1 MPVFFLG
8 SLEPLLGTGSF
19 ETLFLIGA
27 GAVALGMLLWDTI
40 EVGRNDAANLVNA
53 VFGARVL
60 SRRAAVYLA
69 GVAVVLGASASSP
82 VMDTA
87 RKGIFDP
94 TMLTIEMALAVY
106 VAVYIVDTV
115 LLYCYSAFGMPVS
128 TTACLVFELLGAAF
142 ALGALELGEWDVVS
156 WVTAGKVMFAIV
168 CSILITGIAA
178 FFIQRIVR
186 GAIRDRTTNLAVL
199 LAHGS
204 WTGGG
209 MLAGLTYFMLVKG
222 MTQVGFV
229 NHLNEKLAE
238 AELVKAYGPIV
249 ILLVLWAAYGILIHA
264 LLAAFGKRA
273 AKRLF
278 PALAVIGTFAMAFAF
293 GQNDLANCAAP
304 GLGALNLIQ
313 HRDAGVVV
321 GTNVPIPVW
330 ALAGCG
336 LLMALGMT
344 TRNAQRVTSTAVHSG
359 SMAHQVRLWA
369 PRWCIGL
376 ARHLLSR
383 FRGRRPVLAPLPEV
397 TPAGKTMHFDALR
410 ACVILAVSAS
420 VIATASGFG
429 LPVSTTYVAFAAVL
443 ATGLAD
449 RIFQRG
455 DADLKLART
464 IWVMFSWLAAS
475 AIAAVC
481 AGVVCL
487 LVYKAQAAGIVIGV
501 GANLAVRRALKRRA
515 DAQELRVREAAR
527 ERKHPELYAEEYEG

>member
-1 MPVFFLG
+1 MPTWLLG
-8 SLEPLLGTGSF
+8 SLEPILAAGSY

-27 GAVALGMLLWDTI
+27 GAVAVGMLFWDTI

-60 SRRAAVYLA
+60 SRRTAVYLA
-69 GVAVVLGASASSP
+69 GVAVILGAAASSQ
-82 VMDTA
+82 VIDTV
-87 RKGIFDP
+87 RRRIFDP
-94 TMLTIEMALAVY
+94 TELTLQQALAVY

-115 LLYCYSAFGMPVS
+115 MLYSYSAFGMPVS
-128 TTACLVFELLGAAF
+128 TTATLVFSLLGGAF
-142 ALGALELGEWDVVS
+142 AMGGAGVVN
-156 WVTAGKVMFAIV
+156 WPMAGTVMLAIV
-168 CSILITGIAA
+168 CSIVITGIMA

-186 GAIRDRTTNLAVL
+186 GAIRDRTRNLSVL

-204 WTGGG
+204 WVGGG
-209 MLAGLTYFMLVKG
+209 VLAGLTYFMLVRG
-222 MTQVGFV
+222 MRQVSFV
-229 NHLNEKLAE
+229 QHLNEDFIRQYGA
-238 AELVKAYGPIV
+238 LVT
-249 ILLVLWAAYGILIHA
+249 LLTLWAGYGILIHA
-264 LLAAFGKRA
+264 LLATFGKRA

-278 PALAVIGTFAMAFAF
+278 PALAIIGTFAMAFAF

-304 GLGALNLIQ
+304 GLAALNLIR
-313 HRDAGVVV
+313 HSDAGVVAAT
-321 GTNVPIPVW
+321 GVPIPAW
-330 ALAGCG
+330 ALLGCG

-376 ARHLLSR
+376 AQYLLWR

-429 LPVSTTYVAFAAVL
+429 LPVSTTYVAFAAVV

-464 IWVMFSWLAAS
+464 IWVMFSWFAAS
-475 AIAAVC
+475 VIAAVS
-481 AGVVCL
+481 AGAVCL
-487 LVYKAQAAGIVIGV
+487 LVYNAGPVGIVIGI
-501 GANLAVRRALKRRA
+501 GANLAVRRVLKRRA
-515 DAQELRVREAAR
+515 DAQEARVREAAR
-527 ERKHPELYAEEYEG
+527 ERKHPELYAEEDEG